1 MGDYGGT
8 HTAHTS
14 NQAKVAGRQTSTLA
28 MHP

>member
-14 NQAKVAGRQTSTLA
+14 NQAKVAGRQNSTLKT
-28 MHP
+28 